1 MVLRDIP
8 KLIDEPTIGLD
19 AASKLAVRG
28 FIRRLNR
35 QRGTTVI
42 LTTHDMQDIE
52 ALTCLLYTSDAADD

>member
-28 FIRRLNR
+28 FIPVSY
-35 QRGTTVI
+35 TH
-42 LTTHDMQDIE
+42 LTLPTI
-52 ALTCLLYTSDAADD
+52 A